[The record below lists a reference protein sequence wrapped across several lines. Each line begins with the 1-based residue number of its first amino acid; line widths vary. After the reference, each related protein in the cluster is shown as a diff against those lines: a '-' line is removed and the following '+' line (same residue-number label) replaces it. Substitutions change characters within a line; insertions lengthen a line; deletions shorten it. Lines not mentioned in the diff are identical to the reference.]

1 MKEDGLHQKLLLRLH
16 GRPFAVESF
25 THPCKLFS
33 EHVSCWRDYHSDI
46 ATKITIL
53 CWRWKILAQFNSVYF
68 CIPTKHR
75 ILGQQYRDR
84 KRRP

>member
-53 CWRWKILAQFNSVYF
+53 C
-68 CIPTKHR
+68 
-75 ILGQQYRDR
+75 
-84 KRRP
+84 